1 MPSSS
6 FSSVTMVSFDAV
18 LYFVATDRSD
28 RIFPVPPN
36 KHPKKAEPGLFVDP
50 QGTRRIGFETRA
62 WYHRRRISYLSFFP
76 GNLGKHAFF
85 GWKLFGLRVLVVLRS
100 ENILNTYVRRALNK
114 GEVLDHQ

>member
-1 MPSSS
+1 
-6 FSSVTMVSFDAV
+6 MVSFDAV

-62 WYHRRRISYLSFFP
+62 WYHRWTVPCLFFFRGIEGSTSFRVGYYLVFVFW
-76 GNLGKHAFF
+76 F
-85 GWKLFGLRVLVVLRS
+85 VLRS